1 MKLLVTGA
9 CGFIGSH
16 FARKA
21 VEAGHQVVAVDCLTY
36 AGDKLRLSEIEKE
49 IKFYQVNIC
58 DRSQIENIFAT
69 EKPDAVVHW
78 AAETH
83 VDRSIIDASPFLQ
96 TNVVG
101 TQVLL
106 DAAKKYGVDRF
117 VNIATDEVY
126 GELGATGQFY
136 ETTPLSPNSPYSVSK
151 TSADMLGNAYYRT
164 YGLPV
169 ITVRPSN
176 NYGPYQYPEKLVP
189 VVFLKAMYYEQI
201 PVYGKGDNIRE
212 WLYVEDCADAV
223 MTILEKGR
231 IGEAYNVGSS
241 FEMKNIDVVKSI
253 LKIMDRH
260 ESLIEFV
267 KDRPGHDFRYS
278 LNTDKINNELGWKAK
293 IDFSTGI
300 ERTISWYMNNKSWA
314 ETKLIALRQYWDKV
328 YK

>member
-1 MKLLVTGA
+1 MKLVITGA

-21 VEAGHQVVAVDCLTY
+21 VAAGHQVVVVDCLTY
-36 AGDKLRLSEIEKE
+36 AGDMLRLSEIESE
-49 IKFYQVNIC
+49 IKFFQANIC
-58 DRSQIENIFAT
+58 DAAQIDSIFAS

-83 VDRSIIDASPFLQ
+83 VDRSILDSSPFLN
-96 TNVVG
+96 TNVIG

-117 VNIATDEVY
+117 INIATDEVY
-126 GELGATGQFY
+126 GELGETGQFF

-164 YGLPV
+164 FGLPV

-176 NYGPYQYPEKLVP
+176 NYGPFQYPEKLVP
-189 VVFLKAMYYEQI
+189 VVFLKSMYYEQI
-201 PVYGKGDNIRE
+201 PVYGKGENVRE

-223 MTILEKGR
+223 MAILEKGR
-231 IGEAYNVGSS
+231 IGEIYNVGSS

-253 LKIMDRH
+253 LKIMDRR

-293 IDFSTGI
+293 IDFETGI
-300 ERTISWYMNNKSWA
+300 ERTISWYMNNKTWA